1 MYTVVFSRT
10 AANKLKKIDRLQAYR
25 LLKRLQKLSD
35 EMPGAVLEPL
45 KGDLK
50 GSYKLRVGDY
60 RVIFQVDWEQQ
71 RIVVENID
79 HRSRIYKR
87 R

>member
-1 MYTVVFSRT
+1 MFSVVLSRT
-10 AANKLKKIDRLQAYR
+10 AANKLRKMDRGVAFR
-25 LLKRLQKLSD
+25 LLKRLKRLAEQ
-35 EMPGAVLEPL
+35 MPEASLEPL
-45 KGDLK
+45 KGDWK

-60 RVIFQVDWEQQ
+60 RIIFQVDWENQQ
-71 RIVVENID
+71 IVVEDID

>member
-1 MYTVVFSRT
+1 MFSVVLSRT
-10 AANKLKKIDRLQAYR
+10 AANKLRKMDRGVALR
-25 LLKRLQKLSD
+25 LLKRLKRLAEQ
-35 EMPGAVLEPL
+35 MPEASLEPL
-45 KGDLK
+45 KGDWK

-60 RVIFQVDWEQQ
+60 RIIFQVDWENQQ
-71 RIVVENID
+71 IVVEDID